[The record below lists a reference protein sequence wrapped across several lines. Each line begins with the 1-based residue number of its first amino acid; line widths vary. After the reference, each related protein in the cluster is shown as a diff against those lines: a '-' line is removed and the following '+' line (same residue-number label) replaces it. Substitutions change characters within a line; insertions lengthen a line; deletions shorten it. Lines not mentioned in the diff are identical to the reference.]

1 MEHQPF
7 VALMQAI
14 ADAWNAGDTKRALA
28 CFADDAIYMEPPDEQ
43 RYEGRE
49 ELHDFFGGE
58 HPPPMELAWHHLVVD
73 GDIGVGE
80 YTYRGTHQYHGLVIV
95 QLRGG
100 VIARWR
106 EYQTES
112 ALPCEDFVGPSR
124 FD

>member
-49 ELHDFFGGE
+49 ELYDFFGGE
-58 HPPPMELAWHHLVVD
+58 HPPRWSW
-73 GDIGVGE
+73 
-80 YTYRGTHQYHGLVIV
+80 RGTT
-95 QLRGG
+95 
-100 VIARWR
+100 W
-106 EYQTES
+106 
-112 ALPCEDFVGPSR
+112 
-124 FD
+124 